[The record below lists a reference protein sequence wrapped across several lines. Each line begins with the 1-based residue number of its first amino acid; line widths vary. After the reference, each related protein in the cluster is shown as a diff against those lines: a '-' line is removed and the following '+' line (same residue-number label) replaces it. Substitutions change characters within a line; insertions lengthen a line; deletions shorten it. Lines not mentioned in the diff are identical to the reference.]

1 MSQDDSRYSEITAK
15 HFIEVEQPR
24 TEWVDPRE
32 VPSTTTISIP
42 EPIVRTDVSE
52 PEPVV
57 QVPMTDLDQVA
68 RIPSYNTPVRQG
80 QMIGT
85 PPTTPS
91 VKIDPW
97 EAPTKSN
104 ERIVKPGAKIRFQ

>member
-15 HFIEVEQPR
+15 HFVEVEQPR
-24 TEWVDPRE
+24 SEWVDPRE

-42 EPIVRTDVSE
+42 APNVHTDVSE

-57 QVPMTDLDQVA
+57 QVTDLDPVA

-85 PPTTPS
+85 PITTPS
-91 VKIDPW
+91 VKADPW
-97 EAPTKSN
+97 EAPIKSN